1 MNQRGSFR
9 SPREQ
14 HNLSPPSTVALVI
27 LCVSM
32 ATFGPV
38 TSAVELAANPIPR
51 NQAPPAVST
60 WPRLLSKVVNGQAAQ
75 QGQFPWQVSIRAA
88 LGRSVTVCG
97 GSLIDAR
104 WVLTAAHCANDYNV
118 FQIGLGS
125 IHLNMA
131 RLTMSTVSKYVHPEF
146 DPWKLTNDVAL
157 IRLPSV
163 VPYSLE
169 IFPVK
174 LPINVS
180 PLETFVGRKVFVSG
194 FGRTSDAVQS
204 ISTTLK
210 YEYMRIISN
219 AECANVYGASII
231 RNTTLC
237 AIGWERTN
245 QNVCQGDSGGPMVMQ
260 QSSGSW
266 VQIGI
271 VSFVSS
277 RGCSTG
283 DPSGYIR
290 TVNYLSWI
298 SETTGLRTL
307 ASVVS
312 RSKITNII

>member
-1 MNQRGSFR
+1 MDLER
-9 SPREQ
+9 
-14 HNLSPPSTVALVI
+14 TVRWCTTLLLTKKQPHLAARRLVI
-27 LCVSM
+27 LCLSLSAIDNVTCTVM
-32 ATFGPV
+32 ARKL
-38 TSAVELAANPIPR
+38 SAVPVPR
-51 NQAPPAVST
+51 HQAPST
-60 WPRLLSKVVNGQAAQ
+60 TRELLAKIVNGQMAH

-97 GSLIDAR
+97 GSLIDAQ
-104 WVLTAAHCANDYNV
+104 WILTAAHCANDYNV

-125 IHLNMA
+125 VHLNMA
-131 RLTMSTVSKYVHPEF
+131 RLTMSTVSKFIHPEF

-157 IRLPSV
+157 IRLPST

-169 IFPVK
+169 IHPIR
-174 LPINVS
+174 LPIGLPS
-180 PLETFVGRKVFVSG
+180 KDLYIGRKATVSG

-204 ISTTLK
+204 ISTVLK
-210 YEYMRIISN
+210 FEYMRIISN

-237 AIGWERTN
+237 AIGWERSN
-245 QNVCQGDSGGPMVMQ
+245 QNVCQGDSGGPMVLQ
-260 QSSGSW
+260 QDDSSW

-290 TVNYLSWI
+290 VVNYLSWI
-298 SETTGLRTL
+298 AKTTGARAL
-307 ASVVS
+307 ASALS
-312 RSKITNII
+312 

>member
-1 MNQRGSFR
+1 M
-9 SPREQ
+9 
-14 HNLSPPSTVALVI
+14 
-27 LCVSM
+27 
-32 ATFGPV
+32 
-38 TSAVELAANPIPR
+38 
-51 NQAPPAVST
+51 
-60 WPRLLSKVVNGQAAQ
+60 SKIVNGQVAQ

-104 WVLTAAHCANDYNV
+104 WVLTAAHCTNDYNV

-131 RLTMSTVSKYVHPEF
+131 RLTMSTVTKYVHPEF

-169 IFPVK
+169 IFPIK
-174 LPINVS
+174 LPVNIS
-180 PLETFVGRKVFVSG
+180 PVETFLGRKVIVSG

-204 ISTTLK
+204 ISTILK
-210 YEYMRIISN
+210 FEHMRIISN
-219 AECANVYGASII
+219 TECSNVYGSSII

-237 AIGWERTN
+237 AIGWERSN

-260 QSSGSW
+260 HNGGSW
-266 VQIGI
+266 IQIGI

-290 TVNYLSWI
+290 TVNYLNWI

-307 ASVVS
+307 GSVV
-312 RSKITNII
+312 RPV